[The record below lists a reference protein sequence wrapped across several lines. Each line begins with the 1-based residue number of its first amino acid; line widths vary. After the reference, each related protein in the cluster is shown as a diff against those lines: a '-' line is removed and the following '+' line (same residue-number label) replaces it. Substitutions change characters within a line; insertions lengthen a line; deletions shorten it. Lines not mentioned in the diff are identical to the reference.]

1 MNETSSTIFTKGGE
15 MFTADALAR
24 KLKGAIVE
32 LGGEVKKDDT
42 TALAALAGFDEE
54 AEFSNSMEEESLQT
68 FVDDFCEAWGQD

>member
-1 MNETSSTIFTKGGE
+1 MNEVSSTVFTKGGE

-32 LGGEVKKDDT
+32 LGGEVKKDDN

-54 AEFSNSMEEESLQT
+54 AEFSNNMESESLEA
-68 FVDDFCEAWGQD
+68 FIDDFCEAWGQD